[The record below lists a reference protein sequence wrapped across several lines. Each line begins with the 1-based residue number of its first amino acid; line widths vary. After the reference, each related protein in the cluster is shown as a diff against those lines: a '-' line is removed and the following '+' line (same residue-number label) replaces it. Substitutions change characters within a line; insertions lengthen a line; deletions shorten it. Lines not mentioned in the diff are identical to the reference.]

1 MAGDVFKW
9 LKYFFFLEG
18 SFIMHFIYNLLKFIA
33 DDFSIISFWF
43 WVCLAAFA
51 IVYYTLGKKLR
62 FQWILLLLTSLF
74 FYRANNSAKLMLWML
89 APICAN
95 YLAALVIN
103 KLRGLGRTII
113 VFCVVAANIAFLVYF
128 KEQNFF
134 VTAHNVLAPLFHKGR
149 WDTVNIAAP
158 LGVSYLILMLISY
171 ILDVSWGSVKAQK
184 NPLKFLLYVL
194 YFPITTS
201 GPITRYSEV
210 ENQLFTVHAFDYDKF
225 CFGVQRI
232 AWGFFKKLVIAERIG
247 LIVNTIYGNWENY
260 QGFTLAIGLLLYAA
274 LVYADFSG
282 CIDMVLGASQ
292 ILGITL
298 PENFRQPFFST
309 SLSEIWR
316 RWHMTLGFWVKDY
329 VLYPVLK
336 SKPMQNLSA
345 FLKSRLGKK
354 NRYAKLIPTWCGM
367 FCVWFTVGLWHGG
380 SWKYLFG
387 VGLFFFIM
395 IAGGQLLEPV
405 FSWLIKIL
413 KINKQTASWRFFQ
426 RMRTFFLFAAAVSFQ
441 RASSF
446 ITGLRM
452 WKRVFNEFN
461 PWIFV
466 DGTLFKIGLDA
477 KDFFVLL
484 FGLMIV
490 LFVELGEHGNKA
502 ESISMRQR
510 IANQNIVF
518 RWAVYLGLVFSVI
531 IFGMYGPDYNANSFI
546 YAGF

>member
-1 MAGDVFKW
+1 MTFLSEVLTYIAG
-9 LKYFFFLEG
+9 
-18 SFIMHFIYNLLKFIA
+18 N
-33 DDFSIISFWF
+33 FSIISFF
-43 WVCLAAFA
+43 LYFCLALFV
-51 IVYYTLGKKLR
+51 IIYYMIGKK
-62 FQWILLLLTSLF
+62 FKIQWVLLLCASLF
-74 FYRANNSAKLMLWML
+74 FYLANGLKISLWIF
-89 APICAN
+89 APISLSYASS
-95 YLAALVIN
+95 LVVTRLDR
-103 KLRGLGRTII
+103 KLKSLL
-113 VFCVVAANIAFLVYF
+113 VFTTVTLNVLFLIYF
-128 KEQNFF
+128 KERNFF
-134 VTAHNVLAPLFHKGR
+134 VTAHNVLAPFFHKGR
-149 WDTVNIAAP
+149 WGTVNVVAP
-158 LGVSYLILMLISY
+158 LGVSYLILILISY
-171 ILDVSWGSVKAQK
+171 ILDASWGSIKPLK
-184 NPLKFLLYVL
+184 NPLKFLLYVI
-194 YFPITTS
+194 YFPVTTS
-201 GPITRYSEV
+201 GPITRYSEI
-210 ENQLFTVHAFDYDKF
+210 ENQLYESHSFDCDKF

-260 QGFTLAIGLLLYAA
+260 QGFTLIVGLLLYAPQ
-274 LVYADFSG
+274 LYFDFSG
-282 CIDMVLGASQ
+282 CIDIVLGISET
-292 ILGITL
+292 LGITL

-345 FLKSRLGKK
+345 FLKIKLGNK
-354 NRYAKLIPTWCGM
+354 NRFAKLFPTWCGM
-367 FCVWFTVGLWHGG
+367 FCVWFIVGFWHGG
-380 SWKYLFG
+380 SFKYIFG
-387 VGLFFFIM
+387 AGLFFFIM

-405 FSWLIKIL
+405 FSWFVKIL
-413 KINKQTASWRFFQ
+413 KINTQTASWRFFQ

-441 RASSF
+441 RASSLK
-446 ITGLRM
+446 IGLRM
-452 WKRVFNEFN
+452 WKRVFKEFN

-466 DGTLFKIGLDA
+466 DGTLFKIGLDV

-502 ESISMRQR
+502 ESISMRRR

-531 IFGMYGPDYNANSFI
+531 IFGMYGPNYNASSFI